1 MKSCTFVKLLIC
13 VLAYYGRKK
22 GEYNEKLKEHGSD
35 FYFLL
40 QYQTGKSCGGD
51 EKVHKCGDPAE
62 EMPDGAKLVGRWH
75 NGASTSG
82 VAIVD
87 ADSIEAAMRWTMKW
101 NDLMDIT
108 LDPAVEDEV
117 VGQMCVEKLTA
128 LGVM

>member
-1 MKSCTFVKLLIC
+1 MIFISYYNIKPENLVAAMKRFTS
-13 VLAYYGRKK
+13 
-22 GEYNEKLKEHGSD
+22 
-35 FYFLL
+35 
-40 QYQTGKSCGGD
+40 
-51 EKVHKCGDPAE
+51 GDPAD

-82 VAIVD
+82 VAIVE

-117 VGQMCVEKLTA
+117 IGQMCVEKLTA
-128 LGVM
+128 LGAL